1 MDNIQTKKK
10 TPARTAE
17 RNLTAR
23 DRIKP
28 RGLWGLYEGK
38 IHYNEDEDIFNL
50 GLRDRWPET
59 VMPRKSLQTNNSVTI

>member
-1 MDNIQTKKK
+1 MDNILQKATKKK
-10 TPARTAE
+10 TPT

-28 RGLWGLYEGK
+28 RGLVGCMKGK

-59 VMPRKSLQTNNSVTI
+59 VMPRKSLQTNLTV